1 MAGRLKSM
9 RHAIDLKKAKPEK
22 LTGGDNIAIFL
33 IMEPSINMRPSAFL
47 VKPLLKSGNQD
58 TLSLSG
64 TLDSQKILTKVIL
77 L

>member
-1 MAGRLKSM
+1 M

-33 IMEPSINMRPSAFL
+33 IMESSINMRPSVFL
-47 VKPLLKSGNQD
+47 VKPVLKSANED

-64 TLDSQKILTKVIL
+64 TLDFPKL
-77 L
+77 LIRKK